1 MKNMLEFKRDTAD
14 KTEISEMISA
24 QRITSEKLCYLFI
37 IFMLGCF
44 VGWVYEEIFY
54 WFTEGMLRNRALLY
68 GPWLPIYGV
77 GALGIYA
84 LKPIKRNPVLLFALC
99 IAVSGV
105 VEYIIGFTG
114 IHLFGMRLWDYRGL
128 FLNIGGIICFRS
140 VISFGIM
147 GLVFHYILE
156 PMGEKLY
163 AKLKTQSSD
172 RVLDI
177 PDFIFEE
184 ILRSRN
190 QYEKNK
196 NRRSKKFQ
204 DLNYICCSSYGRP
217 RSMQYHFE
225 PFKEVLKKSG
235 LPNIRWHDLR
245 HSYATLLMKNDFN
258 LKAISKILGHAKE
271 IVTADI
277 YVDNREII
285 TDGVAELKEYMEEVI
300 PEKPV
305 NFNET
310 EKVFDHS
317 DVDITA
323 VFCSLTA

>member
-14 KTEISEMISA
+14 KTEISEIISA
-24 QRITSEKLCYLFI
+24 QGITSEKLCYLFL

-44 VGWVYEEIFY
+44 VAWVYEEIFY
-54 WFTEGMLRNRALLY
+54 WFTEGMLRNRDLLY

-163 AKLKTQSSD
+163 QKTPFAIIKTGC
-172 RVLDI
+172 L
-177 PDFIFEE
+177 
-184 ILRSRN
+184 IL
-190 QYEKNK
+190 
-196 NRRSKKFQ
+196 
-204 DLNYICCSSYGRP
+204 
-217 RSMQYHFE
+217 
-225 PFKEVLKKSG
+225 
-235 LPNIRWHDLR
+235 
-245 HSYATLLMKNDFN
+245 LLLLFTDC
-258 LKAISKILGHAKE
+258 ILSFLFR
-271 IVTADI
+271 TP
-277 YVDNREII
+277 I
-285 TDGVAELKEYMEEVI
+285 TY
-300 PEKPV
+300 
-305 NFNET
+305 
-310 EKVFDHS
+310 
-317 DVDITA
+317 
-323 VFCSLTA
+323 